1 MNTKNFEISK
11 MNTLDLDSIKDILE
25 KEFDDFW
32 NYSILKGELLSP
44 YSYYIIAKQD
54 KEIVRLCRF

>member
-11 MNTLDLDSIKDILE
+11 MNTLDLDSIKNILE

-32 NYSILKGELLSP
+32 NYNTLKEELLSP
-44 YSYYIIAKQD
+44 YSYYIIVKQD
-54 KEIVRLCRF
+54 KEIIRFCRF

>member
-1 MNTKNFEISK
+1 MNTKSFEISK

-32 NYSILKGELLSP
+32 NYNILKEELLSP
-44 YSYYIIAKQD
+44 YSYYIIAKED